1 MAASI
6 VASLMPRKLTKAP
19 GTANRHGGARQPGKG
34 VLPAAPKGARRR
46 NQAPAFEKAVQTEG
60 LDWGERYRPLGRQ
73 ALAEIL
79 EGAEDVGSLNGAAAT
94 CRYRPTSRATP
105 GALQRSTARF
115 RPPGFASNRQP
126 GRHGPERSGPCL
138 PPPPADKL
146 S

>member
-1 MAASI
+1 MAASS

-94 CRYRPTSRATP
+94 CRYRPTSESHARRAPEIDRTIS
-105 GALQRSTARF
+105 AARF
-115 RPPGFASNRQP
+115 RQQP
-126 GRHGPERSGPCL
+126 STGSPRP
-138 PPPPADKL
+138 
-146 S
+146 